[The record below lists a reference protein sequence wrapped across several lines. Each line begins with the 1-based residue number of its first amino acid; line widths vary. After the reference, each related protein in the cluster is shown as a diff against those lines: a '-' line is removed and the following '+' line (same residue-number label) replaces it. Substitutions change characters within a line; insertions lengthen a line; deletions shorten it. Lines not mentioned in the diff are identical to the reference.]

1 MTNAEKMQLA
11 EHAGTSAET
20 LAGLAKDP
28 DSFVRQAVARHPET
42 SAETLAGLATDPRWA
57 VRQAVARHAALKA
70 GER

>member
-28 DSFVRQAVARHPET
+28 DPSVRWAVAWHPAT
-42 SAETLAGLATDPRWA
+42 SAETLAGLATDPHDDVRWA
-57 VRQAVARHAALKA
+57 VAHRAPPIPRM
-70 GER
+70 